1 MSPIES
7 KLQLVRGR
15 IDGAIAGCA
24 DAASRRVA
32 LVAVSKAQPAEAVR
46 AAFEA
51 GQRAFGENYAQEGAA
66 KAATLADLAPRGIEW
81 HFLGPV
87 QSNKAGLIARHFDW
101 VQSVD
106 RDKAARALSQRREGA
121 PLNVLI
127 EVNASGEASKGGVAP
142 DAALAFARSVAA
154 LPGLRVRGLMS
165 IIEDTPDAGRRH
177 AQFALLKALYDAG
190 RAGGLGFD
198 TLSMGMSGDFPEA
211 IAAGATMV
219 RVGTAI
225 FGARPPRAAA
235 EAA

>member
-15 IDGAIAGCA
+15 IDDALAGCT
-24 DAASRRVA
+24 DAPSRRVA
-32 LVAVSKAQPAEAVR
+32 LVAVSKAQPAESVR

-51 GQRAFGENYAQEGAA
+51 GQRAFGENYAQEGVA
-66 KAATLADLAPRGIEW
+66 KATALADLVPRGIEW

-106 RDKAARALSQRREGA
+106 RDKVARALSQRRDGA
-121 PLNVLI
+121 PLNVLV
-127 EVNASGEASKGGVAP
+127 EVNVSGEASKGGVTP

-154 LPGLRVRGLMS
+154 LPGLRVRGLMA
-165 IIEDTPDAGRRH
+165 IIEDTPDASRRRG
-177 AQFALLKALYDAG
+177 QFARLKALYDAG
-190 RAGGLGFD
+190 QAGGLGFD

-211 IAAGATMV
+211 IAEGATMV

-225 FGARPPRAAA
+225 FGARQAHAAT